1 MTMPRKPKP
10 VDNGPEFRSLLGKL
24 VRVPK
29 DELERELKA
38 ERRRKRRRK
47 KK

>member
-1 MTMPRKPKP
+1 MPRKPKP
-10 VDNGPEFRSLLGKL
+10 VDNGPEFQSLLSKL

-29 DELERELKA
+29 SELAAELKA